1 MNKNKIIFFALCF
14 CTITL
19 MQAQTINLSFNPTE
33 GETYSYRF
41 SNKQE
46 MTQNVMG
53 QSIVMNIAMDIVT
66 EMSVKEKT
74 ADKIS
79 MDYVYTELIVDIS
92 SPMMTIRYNSATG
105 EEFASGMDIYLHQ
118 LYGAL
123 LGKPMN
129 VVFSSN
135 GTVISVS
142 GFDVIMDEI
151 RKNTLSEN
159 PAMQAMADGL
169 LQAFNE
175 DAMKQILEQSFVMYP
190 QKAIT
195 IGDSWSSDISSNIAG
210 MSSISTN
217 TYTLVSVK
225 DDVVFFDVVSTSK
238 TTPNEGMEGEMTGEF
253 KGKMSL
259 EVETGMVIGLNL
271 VGNVSGTLFVQ
282 GMAIST
288 HGDSQS
294 TVTLER

>member
-1 MNKNKIIFFALCF
+1 M
-14 CTITL
+14 TL
-19 MQAQTINLSFNPTE
+19 MQAQTINLSFNPTV

-41 SNKQE
+41 GNKQE
-46 MTQNVMG
+46 MVQNVMG

-79 MDYVYTELIVDIS
+79 MEYVYTELIVDIS

-105 EEFASGMDIYLHQ
+105 EEFASGMDIHLHQ

-129 VVFSSN
+129 VVFGSD
-135 GTVISVS
+135 GTVMSVS

-151 RKNTLSEN
+151 RMSTLSNN
-159 PAMQAMADGL
+159 PAMQAMADAL

-175 DAMKQILEQSFVMYP
+175 DAIKQMLEQSFAMYP
-190 QKAIT
+190 QEAIT
-195 IGDSWSSDISSNIAG
+195 IGDSWSNDISSNIAG
-210 MSSISTN
+210 MSSISTS
-217 TYTLVSVK
+217 TYTLVSVENN
-225 DDVVFFDVVSTSK
+225 VAFFDVVSTSI
-238 TTPNEGMEGEMTGEF
+238 TTPEGAEGEMKGEF

-259 EVETGMVIGLNL
+259 EIKTGMVINSNL
-271 VGNVSGTLFVQ
+271 TGNVSGTLFVQ

-288 HGDSQS
+288 HADSQS
-294 TVTLER
+294 TVTLKR